1 MDSEVR
7 YVMAKE
13 PPKEVDVVFLIAD
26 LSGYTAL
33 TEAHGNVSAAYIVTR
48 YMEILE
54 QVLEPGV
61 RFVERVGDEALITSA
76 DAASILKT
84 AIRLRGSLEE
94 EPLFPTFHVGIH
106 GGSVLEIEGR
116 YIGKALNLA
125 SRLASHAR
133 GNQILCTK
141 QVVSVAGNV
150 GDIKFRALGP
160 TYFKN
165 IVKPVEIFEVI
176 GGQRRAETNL
186 LDPVCRMQVRQETA
200 PARLPFGGKMYY
212 FCSFDCVKIF
222 VNNPDSY
229 IVP

>member
-1 MDSEVR
+1 MEQ
-7 YVMAKE
+7 E
-13 PPKEVDVVFLIAD
+13 PPNEVDAVFLIAD

-33 TEAHGNVSAAYIVTR
+33 TEAHGNISAAYIVTR
-48 YMEILE
+48 YMEIVE
-54 QVLEPGV
+54 EALEPGI

-76 DAASILKT
+76 DAAGILKT
-84 AIRLRGSLEE
+84 AVSLRETIEE
-94 EPLFPTFHVGIH
+94 EPLFPTFHAGIH
-106 GGSVLEIEGR
+106 AGSVLEMDGR

-141 QVVSVAGNV
+141 QVVSRGRNV
-150 GDIKFRALGP
+150 GNMEFRALGP

-165 IVKPVEIFEVI
+165 IVKPVEIFELI
-176 GGQRRAETNL
+176 GRQRKAEANL
-186 LDPVCRMQVRQETA
+186 LDPVCRMQVRSETA

-222 VNNPDSY
+222 VNNPDLYSA
-229 IVP
+229 P

>member
-1 MDSEVR
+1 MTNKRKSR
-7 YVMAKE
+7 
-13 PPKEVDVVFLIAD
+13 EVDVVFLIAD

-33 TEAHGNVSAAYIVTR
+33 TEAHGNISAAYIVTR

-54 QVLEPGV
+54 EALEPGV
-61 RFVERVGDEALITSA
+61 RFVERVGDEALIAAA
-76 DAASILKT
+76 DAVSILKT

-94 EPLFPTFHVGIH
+94 EPLFPTFHAGIH
-106 GGSVLEIEGR
+106 AGSVLEMDGR

-141 QVVSVAGNV
+141 QVLSRVGNAG
-150 GDIKFRALGP
+150 DMEFRALGP

-165 IVKPVEIFEVI
+165 IAKPVEIFEVL
-176 GGQRRAETNL
+176 GGQRKSEANL
-186 LDPVCRMQVRQETA
+186 LDPVCRMQVRPETA

-212 FCSFDCVKIF
+212 FCCFDCAKLFANHPERHIG
-222 VNNPDSY
+222 N
-229 IVP
+229 

>member
-1 MDSEVR
+1 MEQ
-7 YVMAKE
+7 E

-33 TEAHGNVSAAYIVTR
+33 TEAHGNISAAYIVTR

-54 QVLEPGV
+54 EALEPGV
-61 RFVERVGDEALITSA
+61 RFVERVGDEALVTGA

-94 EPLFPTFHVGIH
+94 EPLFPTFHAGIH
-106 GGSVLEIEGR
+106 AGSVLEMDGR

-141 QVVSVAGNV
+141 QVLSRVGN
-150 GDIKFRALGP
+150 GADIKFRALGP

-176 GGQRRAETNL
+176 GGQRKVEANL
-186 LDPVCRMQVRQETA
+186 LDPVCRMQVRPETA

-222 VNNPDSY
+222 VNNPDLY
-229 IVP
+229 IEP

>member
-1 MDSEVR
+1 MEQ
-7 YVMAKE
+7 
-13 PPKEVDVVFLIAD
+13 PKEVDAVFLIAD

-33 TEAHGNVSAAYIVTR
+33 TEAHGNMSAAYILTR
-48 YMEILE
+48 YMEIVE
-54 QVLEPGV
+54 EALEPGV
-61 RFVERVGDEALITSA
+61 RFVERVGDEALITAA
-76 DAASILKT
+76 DAAGILKT

-106 GGSVLEIEGR
+106 AGSVLEIDDR

-133 GNQILCTK
+133 GNQILCTEEI
-141 QVVSVAGNV
+141 VSRVGNV
-150 GDIKFRALGP
+150 GNIKFRALGP

-176 GGQRRAETNL
+176 GGQQKVEANL
-186 LDPVCRMQVRQETA
+186 LDPVCRMRVRPETA
-200 PARLPFGGKMYY
+200 PARLLFGGKMYY

-222 VNNPDSY
+222 VNNPHLY
-229 IVP
+229 VAP